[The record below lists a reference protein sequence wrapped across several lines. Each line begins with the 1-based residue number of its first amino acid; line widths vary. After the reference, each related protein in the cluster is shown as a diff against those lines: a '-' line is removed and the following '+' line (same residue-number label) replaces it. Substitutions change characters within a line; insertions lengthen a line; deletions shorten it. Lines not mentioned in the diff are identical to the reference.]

1 MYICKMKYLITIM
14 AIGLLSCTR
23 GDKYTCKNVKDGQV
37 ITEQKR
43 FNASELAQ
51 YNQTPIFWKIDTN
64 LNRIMIY
71 PECK

>member
-1 MYICKMKYLITIM
+1 MYICIMKYLITIM
-14 AIGLLSCTR
+14 AIGLLSCSK

-51 YNQTPIFWKIDTN
+51 YNLIPIYLRMDTTGN
-64 LNRIMIY
+64 VLYIY

>member
-51 YNQTPIFWKIDTN
+51 YNLTPIYWKMDTN
-64 LNRIMIY
+64 GNTLHIY

>member
-43 FNASELAQ
+43 FNAAELAQ
-51 YNQTPIFWKIDTN
+51 YNLTPIFWKMDTN
-64 LNRIMIY
+64 GNTLVIY

>member
-1 MYICKMKYLITIM
+1 MYICKMKYILTIM
-14 AIGLLSCTR
+14 AIGLLSCSK
-23 GDKYTCKNVKDGQV
+23 GEKYTCKGVKDGNV

-51 YNQTPIFWKIDTN
+51 YNLTPIYLRMDTN
-64 LNRIMIY
+64 GNVLYIY